1 MFIIRYRE
9 RSEAISKNIF
19 GGTVLEKFAI
29 VTDAFCE
36 LNADIRNSYGI
47 DFIPGHYID
56 ADENQGVL
64 NLDWNPWS
72 KNEFY
77 SKISKN
83 IDFIKT
89 SPANV
94 EELAQKFEI
103 YAKNGVG
110 ILCFSISTAIS
121 GTYNFSLLAKKQV
134 QDKYPNAQIE
144 IIDSRRYGH
153 GHGLMCIHAS
163 EMRSQGKSLSE
174 IYEYF
179 KNNFNN
185 YHQGGWLDDLSFVAK
200 KGRISNSKAFF
211 GQLVGI
217 KPIGDFDD
225 NGLTTILGNVKG
237 EKTAYKICLEYIKNT
252 ILDAENQTII
262 IGYTQREKQA
272 QNFKTMVEEFIHPK
286 KIIMCDVFYGCG
298 INVGP
303 GLMSAYYAGKPIS
316 KGLEEEKKLLAN
328 LLEQN
333 KK

>member
-121 GTYNFSLLAKKQV
+121 GTYNFSLLAKK
-134 QDKYPNAQIE
+134 
-144 IIDSRRYGH
+144 
-153 GHGLMCIHAS
+153 
-163 EMRSQGKSLSE
+163 
-174 IYEYF
+174 
-179 KNNFNN
+179 
-185 YHQGGWLDDLSFVAK
+185 
-200 KGRISNSKAFF
+200 
-211 GQLVGI
+211 
-217 KPIGDFDD
+217 
-225 NGLTTILGNVKG
+225 
-237 EKTAYKICLEYIKNT
+237 
-252 ILDAENQTII
+252 
-262 IGYTQREKQA
+262 
-272 QNFKTMVEEFIHPK
+272 
-286 KIIMCDVFYGCG
+286 
-298 INVGP
+298 
-303 GLMSAYYAGKPIS
+303 
-316 KGLEEEKKLLAN
+316 
-328 LLEQN
+328 
-333 KK
+333 